1 MGAKA
6 RNESLDCILEIKR
19 VIAQEVSALQELAE
33 LVNKNYQNAVHLL
46 YSCRG
51 KVIVSGIG
59 KSGIIARKIAS
70 TMASTGTSSM
80 FLHPAEALHGD
91 LGMVSADDVLLVVSK
106 SGESMEV
113 NEMVTVAHRIGAK
126 IIAITSNEKSTMAK
140 ISEVVLYTGNAE
152 EACPLNLA
160 PTCSTT
166 VCLVL
171 GDALAVTLMKM
182 RKFGIDEFALLHPGG
197 RIGKRFLLRVSDV
210 MLGGEKNPVISVTGT
225 VQELLM
231 TITEKQAGAVS
242 VTGEGGKLIGLVTD
256 YDIRLCLQSG
266 GNPFEMSIREIMNP
280 NPTSVRYDEK
290 AYTALCL
297 MQGRPK
303 PITVLPILD
312 ESDRPV
318 GMLRLQD
325 LVTAGL

>member
-1 MGAKA
+1 M
-6 RNESLDCILEIKR
+6 DCISEIKQIITR
-19 VIAQEVSALQELAE
+19 EMDALQELAD
-33 LVNKNYQNAVHLL
+33 LVNEDYRNAVQLL

-70 TMASTGTSSM
+70 TMASTGTSSL
-80 FLHPAEALHGD
+80 FLHPTEALHGD
-91 LGMVSADDVLLVVSK
+91 LGMVSADDVLLVISK
-106 SGESMEV
+106 SGESVDV
-113 NEMVTVAHRIGAK
+113 NEMLTVAHRLGAK
-126 IIAITSNEKSTMAK
+126 IIGVTSNLQSTMVK
-140 ISEVVLYTGNAE
+140 ISDVVLYIGNAE

-171 GDALAVTLMKM
+171 GDALAITLMKM
-182 RKFGIDEFALLHPGG
+182 RQFSIDEFALLHPGG
-197 RIGKRFLLRVSDV
+197 RIGKRLLLKVSDV
-210 MLGGEKNPVISVTGT
+210 MLGGEKNPVISVTAT
-225 VQELLM
+225 IQELLM

-242 VTGEGGKLIGLVTD
+242 VTGEDGKLIGLITD

-266 GNPFEMSIREIMNP
+266 GNPFKMSISAIMNP
-280 NPTSVRYDEK
+280 NPVWLRYDEK

-297 MQGRPK
+297 MQGRSK

-312 ESDRPV
+312 EKDRPV
-318 GMLRLQD
+318 GMLRLHD
-325 LVTAGL
+325 LVAAGL

>member
-1 MGAKA
+1 MGAKVKD
-6 RNESLDCILEIKR
+6 ESLDSIFAIR
-19 VIAQEVSALQELAE
+19 QVIAQEVSALQELSE
-33 LVNKNYQNAVHLL
+33 LVNENYRNAVQLL

-80 FLHPAEALHGD
+80 FLHPTEALHGD
-91 LGMVSADDVLLVVSK
+91 LGMVSADDVLLVISK

-113 NEMVTVAHRIGAK
+113 NGMVTVAHRIGTK
-126 IIAITSNEKSTMAK
+126 IIAITSNQKSTMAK
-140 ISEVVLYTGNAE
+140 ISDVVLYTGNAE

-182 RKFGIDEFALLHPGG
+182 RKFGVDEFALLHPGG

-210 MLGGEKNPVISVTGT
+210 MLGGEKNPVIPVTAT
-225 VQELLM
+225 LQELLL
-231 TITEKQAGAVS
+231 TLTEKQAGAVS
-242 VTGEGGKLIGLVTD
+242 VTDEGGKLMGLVTD

-266 GNPFEMSIREIMNP
+266 SNPFEMSIGEIMNP

-312 ESDRPV
+312 EKDRPV
-318 GMLRLQD
+318 GILRLQD
-325 LVTAGL
+325 LVAAGL

>member
-1 MGAKA
+1 M
-6 RNESLDCILEIKR
+6 DCIAEIKQ
-19 VIAQEVSALQELAE
+19 VITREMDALQALAE
-33 LVNKNYQNAVHLL
+33 LVTEDYQKAIQLL
-46 YSCRG
+46 YACRG

-59 KSGIIARKIAS
+59 KSGMIARKIAS

-80 FLHPAEALHGD
+80 FLHPTEALHGD
-91 LGMVSADDVLLVVSK
+91 LGMVSADDVLLVISK
-106 SGESMEV
+106 SGESIEV
-113 NEMVTVAHRIGAK
+113 NGMLTVAHRIGAK
-126 IIAITSNEKSTMAK
+126 IISITSNPKSTMGK
-140 ISEVVLYTGNAE
+140 ISDVVLYIGDAE

-171 GDALAVTLMKM
+171 GDALAITLMKM

-210 MLGGEKNPVISVTGT
+210 MLGGEKNPVVSVTAT
-225 VQELLM
+225 IQELLM

-242 VTGEGGKLIGLVTD
+242 VTGDDGRLIGLVTD

-266 GNPFEMSIREIMNP
+266 SNPFTMSISAIMNP
-280 NPTSVRYDEK
+280 NPVWLRHDEK

-297 MQGRPK
+297 MQGRSK

-312 ESDRPV
+312 EKDRPI
-318 GMLRLQD
+318 GMLRLHD
-325 LVTAGL
+325 LVAAGL

>member
-1 MGAKA
+1 METKA
-6 RNESLDCILEIKR
+6 MDESLDCIVEIKQ
-19 VIAQEVSALQELAE
+19 VIAQEVNALQELTG
-33 LVNKNYQNAVHLL
+33 LVNEDYRNAVQLL

-51 KVIVSGIG
+51 KIVVSGIG

-91 LGMVSADDVLLVVSK
+91 LGMVAADDVLLVISK

-113 NEMVTVAHRIGAK
+113 NGMLTVVHRIGAK
-126 IIAITSNEKSTMAK
+126 IIAMTANQKSTMAK
-140 ISEVVLYTGNAE
+140 IADVVLYTGDAE

-182 RKFGIDEFALLHPGG
+182 RKFGIDEFALLHPSG
-197 RIGKRFLLRVSDV
+197 RIGKRLLLRVSDV
-210 MLGGEKNPVISVTGT
+210 MLGGEKNPVIAVTD
-225 VQELLM
+225 ER
-231 TITEKQAGAVS
+231 
-242 VTGEGGKLIGLVTD
+242 GKLIGLVTD

-266 GNPFEMSIREIMNP
+266 SNPWEMSIKEIMNP
-280 NPTSVRYDEK
+280 NPVWVRDDEK

-303 PITVLPILD
+303 PITVLPVLD
-312 ESDRPV
+312 EQGRPS

-325 LVTAGL
+325 LVAAGL

>member
-1 MGAKA
+1 M
-6 RNESLDCILEIKR
+6 DCISEIKQ
-19 VIAQEVSALQELAE
+19 VITQEMDALQELTE
-33 LVNKNYQNAVHLL
+33 LVNEDYQNVVQLL

-70 TMASTGTSSM
+70 TMASTGTSSI
-80 FLHPAEALHGD
+80 FLHPTEALHGD
-91 LGMVSADDVLLVVSK
+91 LGMVSADDVLLVISK
-106 SGESMEV
+106 SGESIEV
-113 NEMVTVAHRIGAK
+113 NGMLTVAHRIGTK
-126 IIAITSNEKSTMAK
+126 IISITSNPKSTTAK
-140 ISEVVLYTGNAE
+140 ISDVVLYTGNAE

-171 GDALAVTLMKM
+171 GDALAITLMKM

-210 MLGGEKNPVISVTGT
+210 MLGGEKNPVISVTAT
-225 VQELLM
+225 VQELLV

-242 VTGEGGKLIGLVTD
+242 VTDDGGKLIGLVTD
-256 YDIRLCLQSG
+256 YDIRLYLQSG
-266 GNPFEMSIREIMNP
+266 SNPFTMSISEIMNP
-280 NPTSVRYDEK
+280 NPVWVRYDEK

-297 MQGRPK
+297 MQGRSK

-312 ESDRPV
+312 EKDRPV
-318 GMLRLQD
+318 GMLRLHD
-325 LVTAGL
+325 LVAAGL

>member
-1 MGAKA
+1 MRTKL
-6 RNESLDCILEIKR
+6 REETVDCIFEIKH
-19 VIAQEVSALQELAE
+19 VIAQEVNALQELTE
-33 LVNKNYQNAVHLL
+33 LVNEDYANAVHLL

-51 KVIVSGIG
+51 KVVVSGIG

-91 LGMVSADDVLLVVSK
+91 LGMVSADDVLLVISK

-113 NEMVTVAHRIGAK
+113 NGMLTVAHRIGTR
-126 IIAITSNEKSTMAK
+126 IIAITSNPKSAMAK
-140 ISEVVLYTGNAE
+140 ISDVVLYTGNAE

-197 RIGKRFLLRVSDV
+197 RIGKRFLLKVSDI
-210 MLGGEKNPVISVTGT
+210 MLGGEKNPVISVTAT
-225 VQELLM
+225 VQELLV

-242 VTGEGGKLIGLVTD
+242 VTDKGGKLIGLVTD
-256 YDIRLCLQSG
+256 YDIRLCVQSG
-266 GNPFEMSIREIMNP
+266 SNPFTMSIREIMNP
-280 NPTSVRYDEK
+280 NPTSVRNDEK
-290 AYTALCL
+290 AYTAFCL

-312 ESDRPV
+312 EKGRPV

-325 LVTAGL
+325 LVAAGL